1 MVKFRKWGIAILAGW
16 GGIMVGFLITSTFVI
31 TKPPAYWATIV
42 GCGAA
47 FAILAFFIETGVIM
61 FVTSF
66 AGSYFLIRGISLYAG
81 GFPNEMEIH
90 KEFEA
95 GAVTW
100 STFDK
105 VFYAYMTGIVV
116 LTIFSLYFQVKHDRE
131 SKMKL

>member
-1 MVKFRKWGIAILAGW
+1 VGWLLVKFRKWGISILAGW
-16 GGIMVGFLITSTFVI
+16 GGVMVGFLITSTFII
-31 TKPPAYWATIV
+31 TKEAAYWAVII
-42 GCGAA
+42 GCAAA
-47 FAILAFFIETGVIM
+47 FALTAFFVETAVIM

-81 GFPNEMEIH
+81 GFPNEIEIH

-105 VFYAYMTGIVV
+105 AFYGYMVGIVV
-116 LTIFSLYFQVKHDRE
+116 LTGLSLYYQFRHERH
-131 SKMKL
+131 